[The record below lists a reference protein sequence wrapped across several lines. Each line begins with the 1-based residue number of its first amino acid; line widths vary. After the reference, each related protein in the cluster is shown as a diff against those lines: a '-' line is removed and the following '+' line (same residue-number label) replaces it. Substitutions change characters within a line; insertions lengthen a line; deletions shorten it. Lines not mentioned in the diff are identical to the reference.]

1 MKLPISKLRNNTGQI
16 EGLPAN
22 PRQIDKTDY
31 DRLLKSLKE
40 DPDFLTHKPL
50 HVYEHNDKYV
60 VLGGNQRLRA
70 LKELGY
76 KEVPVTVYEP
86 ETPVEVLKRRIIID
100 NSTFGDYDMEML
112 GNEWSDEPLTDWGV
126 DLPEDWLEQEP
137 EIEEDEAPE
146 VSDGPP
152 VSKLGEV
159 YQLGRHRVMCGDS
172 TDKEYVA
179 KLMNKNLADLV
190 VTDPPYNVDYK
201 GGNGLTIR
209 NDKMDNNSFLQFLL
223 SSFGIMREFMRDG
236 GSYYVWHADLEG
248 YNFRHALKEVGLPN
262 RQVIHWV
269 KSSITLGRQDY
280 QSIHE
285 SALYGWKDGSAHYF
299 VDERYHRTVYEDKPD
314 IKNMKK
320 DELLDIVKK
329 MWSGEYPKTTV
340 VHEDKPR
347 RSEEHP
353 TMKPI
358 KLLARHIQNS
368 TKLEQLVLDIFL
380 GSGSTLIACE
390 QTDRTCYG
398 MELDPKYVDVVRRRY
413 HKFVTG
419 SEEGWEEATPRIGV

>member
-1 MKLPISKLRNNTGQI
+1 MADNKSVKKPISQI
-16 EGLPAN
+16 KPNPNN
-22 PRQIDKTDY
+22 PRIIKDDKFKKLVD
-31 DRLLKSLKE
+31 SLK
-40 DPDFLTHKPL
+40 DFPEMAE
-50 HVYEHNDKYV
+50 VRPV
-60 VLGGNQRLRA
+60 VVNKDMVILGGNMRFKA
-70 LKELGY
+70 AKEAGW
-76 KEVPVTVYEP
+76 KEIPVTIVDWSE
-86 ETPVEVLKRRIIID
+86 EKQRQFIIKD
-100 NSTFGDYDMEML
+100 NVSGGEWDWDTL
-112 GNEWSDEPLTDWGV
+112 ANEWDAEELDKWGL
-126 DLPEDWLEQEP
+126 DTPDGWNEDA

-146 VSDGPP
+146 VSDEEP
-152 VSKLGEV
+152 VSKLGEI

-172 TDKEYVA
+172 TDKEDVA
-179 KLMNKNLADLV
+179 RLMNKNLADLV

-223 SSFGIMREFMRDG
+223 SSFGTMREFMRDG
-236 GSYYVWHADLEG
+236 ASYYVWHADLEG

-269 KSSITLGRQDY
+269 KNSITLGRQDY

-314 IKNMKK
+314 IKDMKK

-398 MELDPKYVDVVRRRY
+398 MELDPKYVDVIRKRY
-413 HKFVTG
+413 AKFI
-419 SEEGWEEATPRIGV
+419 SPDNQLPENWEELTQRI